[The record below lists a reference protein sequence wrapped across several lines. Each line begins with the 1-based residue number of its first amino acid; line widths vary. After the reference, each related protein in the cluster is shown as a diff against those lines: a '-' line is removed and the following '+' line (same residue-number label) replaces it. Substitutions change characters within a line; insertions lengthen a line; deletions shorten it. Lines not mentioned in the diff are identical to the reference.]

1 MSDRQWLT
9 TAETQVLGLLLKHG
23 ISANS
28 IEPKPERF
36 RDKLLSRAFAS
47 MVELGRPADVNAMR
61 ARADE
66 SELWQLCVQLADRAP
81 DVDDVNDAIKVL
93 VARVRGRNEALP
105 SIGLAGMPVA
115 PESESRSPSR
125 PGTWRDQ
132 LMDPQLLCDQ
142 RFSEVKYVVPELI
155 PEGVT
160 LLASRPKVGKSW
172 LLLQITTAVANG
184 TTALVENDQPIQGDV
199 LYQALEDNQR
209 RLQRRLTNLDY
220 SRH

>member
-66 SELWQLCVQLADRAP
+66 SELWQLCVQLAHRAP

-160 LLASRPKVGKSW
+160 LLDGAKTAICETAHIVGVGTGPVSLCTYQH
-172 LLLQITTAVANG
+172 LLPSVHHQVR
-184 TTALVENDQPIQGDV
+184 E
-199 LYQALEDNQR
+199 R
-209 RLQRRLTNLDY
+209 R
-220 SRH
+220 